1 MVILVNGLDTNIKCK
16 PIICKGF
23 DYTFLGVSIK
33 MTAMKIGIDIR
44 DCTREKTG
52 KGWYAY
58 NIIVEL
64 LKLDKKNQYVLF
76 SNSKN
81 NPFSK
86 FTDDKKNHFAYIEG
100 RGWKWHLKAIK
111 QIKNSGIDVFF
122 APSSYII
129 PAFAPKNIK
138 MVITIHDLVAFI
150 LPKAHN
156 AKAILIERA
165 TLKKA
170 LKKADAVFAVSENT
184 KKDILERFRF
194 PAGKIFITECAPAE
208 FYKSTA
214 NEEEIAE
221 TLKKYK
227 IPRKFILAVGTLE
240 PRKNFDTLI
249 KAFVNIKRKFPDY
262 KLVIAGKKGW
272 KFKNIEET
280 VKKFKL
286 ENDVIF
292 PGYLKDSELK
302 YLYSAAKVFAF
313 PSLYEGFGIPP
324 LEAMSCGCPVVSS
337 NIASLPGVIEEAGL
351 LIDPRNAYK
360 MADAIMSFLEDED
373 FRQKFIERGKAQAAK
388 FSWKESAKQA
398 LEVFESLSN

>member
-1 MVILVNGLDTNIKCK
+1 
-16 PIICKGF
+16 
-23 DYTFLGVSIK
+23 
-33 MTAMKIGIDIR
+33 MTEMKIGIDIR
-44 DCTREKTG
+44 DCTKEKTG

-76 SNSKN
+76 SNSEHNYLKEV
-81 NPFSK
+81 
-86 FTDDKKNHFAYIEG
+86 TDGKKVNFIFVEG
-100 RGWKWHLKAIK
+100 KGWKWHLNVIK
-111 QIKNSGIDVFF
+111 KIKEAKLDIFF

-129 PAFAPKNIK
+129 PAFAPQNIK
-138 MVITIHDLVAFI
+138 IVITIHDLVAFL

-170 LKKADAVFAVSENT
+170 LKKASAVFAVSQNT
-184 KKDILERFRF
+184 KKDILERFKY
-194 PAGKIFITECAPAE
+194 PAGKIHITECAPSG
-208 FYKSTA
+208 FYKKSA
-214 NEEEIAE
+214 NEEEVKE
-221 TLKKYK
+221 TLKKHK
-227 IPRKFILAVGTLE
+227 IPEKFILAVGTLE
-240 PRKNFDTLI
+240 PRKNFGTLI
-249 KAFVNIKRKFPDY
+249 KAFVNIKRRFPDY

-272 KFKNIEET
+272 KFKHIEEA
-280 VKKFKL
+280 VKKYKL
-286 ENDVIF
+286 EDDVIF
-292 PGYLKDSELK
+292 SGYLKDGELK
-302 YLYSAAKVFAF
+302 CLYTAAKVFAF

-351 LIDPRNAYK
+351 LIDPRNSYK

-388 FSWKESAKQA
+388 DSWKESAQKV